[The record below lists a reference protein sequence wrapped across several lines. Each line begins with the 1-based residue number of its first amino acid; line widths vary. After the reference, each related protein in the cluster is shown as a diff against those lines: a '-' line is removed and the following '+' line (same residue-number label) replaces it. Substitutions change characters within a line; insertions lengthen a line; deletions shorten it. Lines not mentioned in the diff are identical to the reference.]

1 MHHTFF
7 TYYYFMKPSLAPS
20 ELNLDLKNI
29 KQEQANFWKQH
40 PALVKMELLIQAH
53 LNRESASLSPS
64 LHVDFTH
71 VLELAQSGGSMLLL
85 LRPSW

>member
-1 MHHTFF
+1 M
-7 TYYYFMKPSLAPS
+7 LVRS

-40 PALVKMELLIQAH
+40 PTLVKMELLIQAH